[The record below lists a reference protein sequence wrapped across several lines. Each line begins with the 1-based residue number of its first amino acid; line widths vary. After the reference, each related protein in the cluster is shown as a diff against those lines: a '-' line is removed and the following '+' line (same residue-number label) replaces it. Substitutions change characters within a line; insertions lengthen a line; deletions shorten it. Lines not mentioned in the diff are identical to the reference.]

1 MSFEIGESVEYK
13 PPGGTA
19 GVFIVMRRMPDDP
32 SGEPMYRIKSGLE
45 YHERNVLESALTKL
59 GASPQKPEPSMWWRH
74 NAPRP

>member
-19 GVFIVMRRMPDDP
+19 GVFIVMGQMPNDP

-45 YHERNVLESALTKL
+45 YHERNVLESALRKL
-59 GASPQKPEPSMWWRH
+59 GASPEKPEPSMWWRH
-74 NAPRP
+74 NAPRR